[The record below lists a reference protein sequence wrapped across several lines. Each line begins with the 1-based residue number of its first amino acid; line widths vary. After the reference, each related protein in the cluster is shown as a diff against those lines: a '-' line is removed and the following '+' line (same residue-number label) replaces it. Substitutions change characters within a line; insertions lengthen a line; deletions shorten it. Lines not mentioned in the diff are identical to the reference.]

1 MADIEDQ
8 AFRVIHSRSGGVL
21 QSELWKILDIDSR
34 KCSRVVKKLL
44 DRIGKLIGE
53 GLSDITIILASHACE
68 IGTAEYNLAL
78 SKRRGQNVK
87 EYLESHHGIKPARII
102 VKPFGEVKPVAP
114 NDTEVNRAKN
124 RRVEIIGVRR
134 G

>member
-44 DRIGKLIGE
+44 DEELIERIEYKKDGINTYLLRARKRAVNPSLLLAGGDLIPCIACDHDCVME
-53 GLSDITIILASHACE
+53 ECPQLTDWLYQLAIEE
-68 IGTAEYNLAL
+68 I
-78 SKRRGQNVK
+78 K
-87 EYLESHHGIKPARII
+87 E
-102 VKPFGEVKPVAP
+102 
-114 NDTEVNRAKN
+114 
-124 RRVEIIGVRR
+124 
-134 G
+134 